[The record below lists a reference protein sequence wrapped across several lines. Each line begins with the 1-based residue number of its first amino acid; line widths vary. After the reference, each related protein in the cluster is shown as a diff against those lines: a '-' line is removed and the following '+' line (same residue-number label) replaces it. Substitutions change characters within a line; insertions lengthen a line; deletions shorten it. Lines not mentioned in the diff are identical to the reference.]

1 MSSESLARLEQAGQL
16 KLEPPSRKE
25 FDRLLKS
32 GCAYLADARKDL
44 FLESR
49 FDLAYAAAYAFS
61 LAALRRS
68 GYRSANRY
76 LVFQCLPHTLGL
88 GPEHWRLLAL
98 CHERRNAATYEG
110 IFAISE
116 KLLTEL
122 LQVTEILLA
131 KVTALTP
138 PE

>member
-1 MSSESLARLEQAGQL
+1 M
-16 KLEPPSRKE
+16 
-25 FDRLLKS
+25 
-32 GCAYLADARKDL
+32 
-44 FLESR
+44 
-49 FDLAYAAAYAFS
+49 
-61 LAALRRS
+61 
-68 GYRSANRY
+68 
-76 LVFQCLPHTLGL
+76 FQCLPHTLGL

-110 IFAISE
+110 IFAIDE